1 MNKVIVIGLD
11 AACLDIILPWVNKDE
26 MPYLRELLSN
36 GVYSHLRSTIP
47 PWTAPAWPSL
57 VTGKNPGKHGIF
69 DFFKQRDNHESELV
83 SSTDNKAKT
92 IWDYLSEA
100 GKSVIVINVP
110 ITHPARKING
120 ILIPG
125 YLAPENPSCH
135 PPNILQELKEVYGQ
149 YKIYSEYEIEQV
161 SPEKK
166 LQGYVVVTKL
176 RKDVALYLAQKYDW
190 DFLMLDFQ
198 KTDAVFH
205 NFKEEKHILQF
216 YKFIDQCIGEII
228 EVLGSANTDI
238 FLVSDHGMGRYK
250 WTFYINSWLRKEGLL
265 ETREQKERSNLYMEK
280 KKLMGSEDLSHNY
293 YALFGKLIGY
303 LSKMGVSA
311 ECINDWLS
319 FLHLEFLKFMVP
331 RSLIHK
337 VPQRAVDQVKILAY
351 CPSSSSLG
359 IKINSQNSEEYQK
372 LRSKLIEKLKG
383 LKDPEGNPVFEK
395 VLSREEYYHGLYV
408 VDAPDIVFIP
418 REMNYVIAH
427 AVSDMLFSPFVG
439 YNHKMNGLFVG
450 IGDDITNSGYLSS
463 TISILDVAP
472 TILHIMDLPIPS
484 DIDGRV
490 LKEIFKEGSEVAQR
504 GIRYQQV
511 AMEQRRIK
519 SKISDLKRSS
529 KI

>member
-11 AACLDIILPWVNKDE
+11 AACLDILLPWVNKGE
-26 MPYLRELLSN
+26 LPYLRELLSN

-69 DFFKQRDNHESELV
+69 DFFKQRGNHESELV

-100 GKSVIVINVP
+100 GKSAIVINVP
-110 ITHPARKING
+110 ITYPARKING

-125 YLAPENPSCH
+125 YMAPENPSCH
-135 PPNILQELKEVYGQ
+135 PPNILQELKAVCGQ
-149 YKIYSEYEIEQV
+149 YKIYSDYETKQV

-166 LQGYVVVTKL
+166 LQGYIAVTKL
-176 RKDVALYLAQKYDW
+176 RKDVTLYLAQKYDW
-190 DFLMLDFQ
+190 DFLMVEFQ

-205 NFKEEKHILQF
+205 NFKEEKYILQF

-238 FLVSDHGMGRYK
+238 FLVSDHGMGRVK

-280 KKLMGSEDLSHNY
+280 KKLMGSEDPSRKS
-293 YALFGKLIGY
+293 ALFNRLMDHLG
-303 LSKMGVSA
+303 KMGVSA
-311 ECINDWLS
+311 ERINDWLS
-319 FLHLEFLKFMVP
+319 SLHLDFLKFIVP

-337 VPQRAVDQVKILAY
+337 VPRRAVDQVKSLAY

-372 LRSKLIEKLKG
+372 LRSQLIEKLKG

-395 VLSREEYYHGLYV
+395 VLCREEYYLGPCV
-408 VDAPDIVFIP
+408 VNAPDIVFVP
-418 REMNYVIAH
+418 REMNYN
-427 AVSDMLFSPFVG
+427 VSDSISNRLFSPFVG
-439 YNHKMNGLFVG
+439 YNHKMNGLFIG
-450 IGDDITNSGYLSS
+450 IGDNIVSSGYLGSEL
-463 TISILDVAP
+463 SIFDVAP
-472 TILHIMDLPIPS
+472 TILHIMGLPIPV
-484 DIDGRV
+484 DMDGRV
-490 LKEIFKEGSEVAQR
+490 LKEIFKEGSEAAQR
-504 GIRYQQV
+504 EVRHKQV
-511 AMEQRRIK
+511 AVEQRRVK